1 MLCVVANTYY
11 SFLVNLMLFVSRDSD
26 YLRNNLNFAKN

>member
-11 SFLVNLMLFVSRDSD
+11 SFLVTLMLFVSRDSD
-26 YLRNNLNFAKN
+26 YLQNNLNFAKN